1 MTGVLAFFC
10 NHNHTIITIK
20 DATLM
25 SQSFTSMDA
34 GTQGIPIYSTEEDND
49 EYDLTEL
56 ARDRDEYGEYE
67 ILEHEG
73 HTVKH
78 YIASGTL
85 HSIPK
90 DTPVYPE
97 PEGDPSY

>member
-1 MTGVLAFFC
+1 MTGVLAFFLF
-10 NHNHTIITIK
+10 HNHTIITIK
-20 DATLM
+20 DATIM

-34 GTQGIPIYSTEEDND
+34 RTH
-49 EYDLTEL
+49 
-56 ARDRDEYGEYE
+56 RDEYGEYE

-85 HSIPK
+85 HSMPK
-90 DTPVYPE
+90 DIPVYPE

>member
-1 MTGVLAFFC
+1 MTGVLPFLFF
-10 NHNHTIITIK
+10 HKHTIITIK

-34 GTQGIPIYSTEEDND
+34 RTQ
-49 EYDLTEL
+49 
-56 ARDRDEYGEYE
+56 RDEYGEYE
-67 ILEHEG
+67 IIEHDG
-73 HTVKH
+73 YTVKH
-78 YIASGTL
+78 YKSGTL
-85 HSIPK
+85 HSMPK

>member
-1 MTGVLAFFC
+1 MTGVLPFLFF
-10 NHNHTIITIK
+10 HKHTIITIK
-20 DATLM
+20 DATIM

-34 GTQGIPIYSTEEDND
+34 RTQ
-49 EYDLTEL
+49 
-56 ARDRDEYGEYE
+56 RDEYGEYE
-67 ILEHEG
+67 IIEHDG

>member
-1 MTGVLAFFC
+1 MTGVSPFLYF
-10 NHNHTIITIK
+10 HKHTIITIK

-34 GTQGIPIYSTEEDND
+34 GTQ
-49 EYDLTEL
+49 
-56 ARDRDEYGEYE
+56 RDEYGEYE
-67 ILEHEG
+67 IIEHNG
-73 HTVKH
+73 YQVKH
-78 YIASGTL
+78 YIQSGTL
-85 HSIPK
+85 HSMPK

>member
-10 NHNHTIITIK
+10 FHNHTIITIK

-34 GTQGIPIYSTEEDND
+34 GTQ
-49 EYDLTEL
+49 
-56 ARDRDEYGEYE
+56 
-67 ILEHEG
+67 
-73 HTVKH
+73 
-78 YIASGTL
+78 TL
-85 HSIPK
+85 PK
-90 DTPVYPE
+90 TKRKDVPTYPE

>member
-20 DATLM
+20 DATIM

-34 GTQGIPIYSTEEDND
+34 GTQTIDKDTHIVTIDTVTGIY
-49 EYDLTEL
+49 
-56 ARDRDEYGEYE
+56 
-67 ILEHEG
+67 
-73 HTVKH
+73 
-78 YIASGTL
+78 
-85 HSIPK
+85 HSKPK
-90 DTPVYPE
+90 DDKDIPVYPE

>member
-1 MTGVLAFFC
+1 MTGVLPFLFF
-10 NHNHTIITIK
+10 HKHTIITIK

-34 GTQGIPIYSTEEDND
+34 RTQ
-49 EYDLTEL
+49 
-56 ARDRDEYGEYE
+56 RDEYGEYE
-67 ILEHEG
+67 IIEHDG

-85 HSIPK
+85 HSMPK
-90 DTPVYPE
+90 DIPVYPE

>member
-1 MTGVLAFFC
+1 MTGVSPFLYF
-10 NHNHTIITIK
+10 HKHTIITIK

-34 GTQGIPIYSTEEDND
+34 RTQ
-49 EYDLTEL
+49 
-56 ARDRDEYGEYE
+56 RDEYGEYE

>member
-34 GTQGIPIYSTEEDND
+34 GTQTP
-49 EYDLTEL
+49 
-56 ARDRDEYGEYE
+56 
-67 ILEHEG
+67 
-73 HTVKH
+73 VK
-78 YIASGTL
+78 SKD
-85 HSIPK
+85 K
-90 DTPVYPE
+90 DTPRYPE